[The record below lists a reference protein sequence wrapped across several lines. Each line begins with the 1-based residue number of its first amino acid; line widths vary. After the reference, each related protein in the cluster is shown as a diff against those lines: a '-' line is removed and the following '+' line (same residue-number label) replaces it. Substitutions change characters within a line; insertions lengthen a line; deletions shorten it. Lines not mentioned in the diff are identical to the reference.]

1 MQYYNYTKC
10 SCHELHNTTS
20 RSLHKLLCNSEPLV
34 TATTSYL
41 LYITNQL
48 NVFFTVMHLQ
58 LISNSIPICDSAFE
72 HYYIHEIS
80 PCIYTITKQLTCISR
95 TTVLLLDNIRTSSTF
110 KRTYLLTKDAIIMK
124 L

>member
-48 NVFFTVMHLQ
+48 NVFMHLQ

-72 HYYIHEIS
+72 HI
-80 PCIYTITKQLTCISR
+80 
-95 TTVLLLDNIRTSSTF
+95 F
-110 KRTYLLTKDAIIMK
+110 MK
-124 L
+124 LVHAFTLLQSNLCRDRDVVLCNSWQLHLV